1 MINIYINGG
10 KDMKKAKAVVYDAH
24 RDYNTMIDTNLLNMK
39 IRIFDESFSQT
50 GKVLYEG
57 SVGKFIKERLPSDIL
72 VELLTELRHKD
83 KLSYRLSGGE
93 NFIERIR

>member
-1 MINIYINGG
+1 
-10 KDMKKAKAVVYDAH
+10 MKKVKARIYDAH
-24 RDYNTMIDTNLLNMK
+24 REYNVVIDAALLNMK
-39 IRIFDESFSQT
+39 IRIYDETFAQT

-57 SVGKFIKERLPSDIL
+57 SVGRFIRERIPSDYL

-93 NFIERIR
+93 NYIERIR

>member
-1 MINIYINGG
+1 
-10 KDMKKAKAVVYDAH
+10 MKKAIAVIYDAH
-24 RDYNTMIDTNLLNMK
+24 KDYDVLIDADLLNMK

-50 GKVLYEG
+50 GMVLYEG
-57 SVGKFIKERLPSDIL
+57 SVGKFIKERIPSEFL
-72 VELLTELRHKD
+72 VKLITELKHKD

>member
-1 MINIYINGG
+1 
-10 KDMKKAKAVVYDAH
+10 MKKLKAAIYDAH
-24 RDYNTMIDTNLLNMK
+24 RDYDVLIDANLLNMR
-39 IRIFDESFSQT
+39 IRIFDETFSQT

-57 SVGKFIKERLPSDIL
+57 SVGKFIKERIPSDFL
-72 VELLTELRHKD
+72 VGLLTELRHKD

>member
-1 MINIYINGG
+1 
-10 KDMKKAKAVVYDAH
+10 MKKAKAAIYDAH
-24 RDYNTMIDTNLLNMK
+24 KDYDVVIDAALLNMK
-39 IRIFDESFSQT
+39 IRIYDDTYSET

-57 SVGKFIKERLPSDIL
+57 SVGKFIKERIPSDYL